1 MANTL
6 QGYLKAIRVTL
17 DAALCIRNFASQVV
31 ERHNKPEVEA
41 RSTHTHHTP
50 QHQPPALSC
59 RVDVWMCC
67 AVLLCRMSKEV
78 LLSPVVVARNESEK
92 TLIEGSINSL
102 RISICIK
109 QSDEVEKVLVDRFS
123 RFLAQRAED
132 FVILRRAPVPG
143 YDLSFLI
150 TNFHT
155 EEMKKAQLVDFI
167 IQFMEDVNKEI
178 SELKLAVNAR
188 ARVVAGTFLKQFT

>member
-6 QGYLKAIRVTL
+6 QAYLKAIRVTL

-41 RSTHTHHTP
+41 R
-50 QHQPPALSC
+50 
-59 RVDVWMCC
+59 
-67 AVLLCRMSKEV
+67 MSKEV
-78 LLSPVVVARNESEK
+78 LLSPVIIARNESEK
-92 TLIEGSINSL
+92 TLIEPSINSI

-109 QSDEVEKVLVDRFS
+109 QSDEIEKVLVARFS
-123 RFLAQRAED
+123 RFLAQRAEE
-132 FVILRRAPVPG
+132 FIILRRAAVPG

-150 TNFHT
+150 TNTHT
-155 EEMKKAQLVDFI
+155 EDMKKAALVDFI
-167 IQFMEDVNKEI
+167 ILFMEDVNKEI

-188 ARVVAGTFLKQFT
+188 ARVVATSFLKQFT

>member
-1 MANTL
+1 
-6 QGYLKAIRVTL
+6 
-17 DAALCIRNFASQVV
+17 
-31 ERHNKPEVEA
+31 
-41 RSTHTHHTP
+41 
-50 QHQPPALSC
+50 
-59 RVDVWMCC
+59 
-67 AVLLCRMSKEV
+67 MSKEV

-92 TLIEGSINSL
+92 TLIESSINSL

-167 IQFMEDVNKEI
+167 IQFMEDVNKVHTAHTRT
-178 SELKLAVNAR
+178 LHTHGR
-188 ARVVAGTFLKQFT
+188 HTTRRR

>member
-1 MANTL
+1 MTTTEPPTTPTSTTHSMSPS
-6 QGYLKAIRVTL
+6 R
-17 DAALCIRNFASQVV
+17 LC
-31 ERHNKPEVEA
+31 
-41 RSTHTHHTP
+41 
-50 QHQPPALSC
+50 
-59 RVDVWMCC
+59 VDV
-67 AVLLCRMSKEV
+67 RMSKEV

-92 TLIEGSINSL
+92 TLIESSINSL

-155 EEMKKAQLVDFI
+155 EEMKKAALVDFI
-167 IQFMEDVNKEI
+167 IQFMEDLNKEI
-178 SELKLAVNAR
+178 SA
-188 ARVVAGTFLKQFT
+188 